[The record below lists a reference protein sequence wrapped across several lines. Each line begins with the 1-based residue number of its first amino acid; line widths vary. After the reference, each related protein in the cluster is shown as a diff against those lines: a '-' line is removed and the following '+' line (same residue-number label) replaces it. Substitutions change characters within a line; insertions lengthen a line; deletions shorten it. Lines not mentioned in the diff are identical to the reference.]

1 MNIPVCIGMPRSA
14 SRMTWQMVRDLSPP
28 EPKWWAEGPGM
39 IYEKTGNE
47 PLKPTGRT
55 APWPMHSH
63 HYIPGTDP
71 VVYTYRN
78 PIESYI
84 SLRNAGKDKRHN
96 EALNNILEHKEIIR
110 KLKEDEKNNREILWI
125 KYEDYFSKDSLRLNA
140 IMELMKISISQQQIK
155 KILKNSSIESN
166 FKISSNPPK
175 NIDNPFHNWVDEN
188 SRMQGYHINENTMGK
203 PGLHMK
209 QNETI
214 LEIINSASK
223 ESDYGI
229 LRDFSKSLRY

>member
-1 MNIPVCIGMPRSA
+1 M
-14 SRMTWQMVRDLSPP
+14 
-28 EPKWWAEGPGM
+28 
-39 IYEKTGNE
+39 
-47 PLKPTGRT
+47 
-55 APWPMHSH
+55 
-63 HYIPGTDP
+63 
-71 VVYTYRN
+71 
-78 PIESYI
+78 
-84 SLRNAGKDKRHN
+84 
-96 EALNNILEHKEIIR
+96 
-110 KLKEDEKNNREILWI
+110 
-125 KYEDYFSKDSLRLNA
+125 
-140 IMELMKISISQQQIK
+140 
-155 KILKNSSIESN
+155 KNSSIESN